1 MTTFWIITGLLALVV
16 AATLALA
23 LMRGRRDTGPAE
35 AFDLKVYRDQLK
47 EVDRDLARG
56 VIGEADAGRIRTEIS
71 RRILAADAKATAAGD
86 GGTQP
91 QALGRTVGIAIAL
104 ALVGGSLWL
113 YQRVGAPGYPDLG
126 LKTRIAAA
134 EEARATR
141 PNQTDAEAQVPAVEN
156 ADAPQEYRDLV
167 ARLRKAV
174 AARPDDL
181 QGFALLARSEAVLG
195 NYKAA
200 YEAQARLI
208 QLKGDAATA
217 KDQADLA
224 DMMVLAA
231 GGYVSPEAE
240 IVLNQA
246 MKQDPTNPVARFYGG
261 LMMYQTGR
269 PDTAFRIWRTLLE
282 EGPADAP
289 WIAAIRLQ
297 IEDAAMRA
305 GVDYVLPPA
314 SKPVPGPSQ
323 QDVDAAAD
331 MTPEERQDMIRGMV
345 DQLSERLATEGG
357 SPEEWARLLGA
368 LGILGDTD
376 RAAAIWAE
384 AQSVF
389 GDRPNLLEVVR
400 QGALQAGVADGAP
413 VPAPTPAPVLPG
425 PTQEDIQ
432 NAQEM
437 APEDRQN
444 MIASMV
450 TQLEERLTTE
460 GGSPQEWARL
470 LTTLNVL
477 GDKARAQAAWARAQE
492 ALAGNPGGLAVV
504 KLAAQQTGLVE

>member
-1 MTTFWIITGLLALVV
+1 MTTFWIITGLVALVV

-35 AFDLKVYRDQLK
+35 AFDLQVYRDQLK
-47 EVDRDLARG
+47 DVDRDMARG
-56 VIGEADAGRIRTEIS
+56 VIGEGDAERIRTEIS
-71 RRILAADAKATAAGD
+71 RRILAADAKAKAAGD

-91 QALGRTVGIAIAL
+91 QALGRTMAIVIAL
-104 ALVGGSLWL
+104 SVVGGSLWL
-113 YQRVGAPGYPDLG
+113 YQRMGAPGYPDLG

-134 EEARATR
+134 DEARKTR
-141 PNQTDAEAQVPAVEN
+141 PTQDEAEAQVPALAN
-156 ADAPQEYRDLV
+156 PDAPQEYRDLV
-167 ARLRKAV
+167 ARLREAV
-174 AARPDDL
+174 AARPDDV
-181 QGFALLARSEAVLG
+181 QGFVLLARSEAVLG

-217 KDQADLA
+217 KDLADLA

-240 IVLNQA
+240 TVLNQT
-246 MKQDPTNPVARFYGG
+246 MKKDPTNPVARFYGG

-269 PDTAFRIWRTLLE
+269 PDTAFRIWQTLLD

-289 WIAAIRLQ
+289 WVAAIRLQ

-305 GVDYVLPPA
+305 GIDYTLPPA
-314 SKPVPGPSQ
+314 GGMLPGPSQ
-323 QDVDAAAD
+323 QDMANAAD
-331 MTPEERQDMIRGMV
+331 MTPAERQEMIQGMV
-345 DQLSERLATEGG
+345 DRLSDRLATEGG

-384 AQSVF
+384 AQTVF
-389 GDRPNLLEVVR
+389 AGRPELLEVVR
-400 QGALQAGVADGAP
+400 EGAVRAGVAEGAAA
-413 VPAPTPAPVLPG
+413 PAPAAPMLPG
-425 PTQEDIQ
+425 PTQQDVQ
-432 NAQEM
+432 NAQNMTPEERQEM
-437 APEDRQN
+437 ITN
-444 MIASMV
+444 MVA
-450 TQLEERLTTE
+450 QLEERLMTE

-470 LTTLNVL
+470 LNTLTVL
-477 GDKARAQAAWARAQE
+477 GDKARAQAAWDKAQD
-492 ALAGNPGGLAVV
+492 ALSGNPGGLAVV
-504 KLAAQQTGLVE
+504 QMAAQQAGLVE